1 MKLAVVGSRDFS
13 DLSKVEAVLTVDIN
27 RITEIVSGGARGV
40 DTAGAEFAKKHG
52 IKLKIFLPD
61 WDKFGRAA
69 GMIRNKQIVDYCD
82 ELIAFWDGK
91 SNGTRNSLMLAQD
104 RKKNTTVIIDT
115 GKKEK

>member
-13 DLSKVEAVLTVDIN
+13 DLSVIQKVLTVDVN

-40 DTAGAEFAKKHG
+40 DTAAAHFADKQD

-69 GMIRNKQIVDYCD
+69 GPIRNRKIIDYCD
-82 ELIAFWDGK
+82 EVIAFWDGK
-91 SNGTRNSLMLAQD
+91 SPGTKSSLMMARDLG
-104 RKKNTTVIIDT
+104 KNTQVSLDE
-115 GKKEK
+115 GKKK